1 MATQVLLESRDQ
13 QASLEN
19 LESQDPRELRDLRE
33 TLASLDTLE
42 SRDCLAPLDQLV
54 IGAQEQDQ
62 EDLAQLDPRDSR
74 DQREHLANQEPL
86 DQLDLTDNRDGV
98 VLLVLVVTLALKEF
112 PERLVLVGR
121 LVLLVQLDQG
131 VNKDPEARRVPVDR
145 KARREW
151 MVIREILEQMEL
163 QAEGEKEVQLVLL
176 ESLGNL
182 E

>member
-1 MATQVLLESRDQ
+1 
-13 QASLEN
+13 
-19 LESQDPRELRDLRE
+19 
-33 TLASLDTLE
+33 
-42 SRDCLAPLDQLV
+42 
-54 IGAQEQDQ
+54 
-62 EDLAQLDPRDSR
+62 
-74 DQREHLANQEPL
+74 
-86 DQLDLTDNRDGV
+86 
-98 VLLVLVVTLALKEF
+98 
-112 PERLVLVGR
+112 LVLVGR